1 MSGTRIVG
9 LILVV
14 IGLVGLLWGG
24 VFWTRERTVVD
35 IGPIEAKAQEREGL
49 PISPIVGGLI
59 LVAGVVL
66 MIVPSRRKI

>member
-1 MSGTRIVG
+1 MTGTRIVG
-9 LILVV
+9 LVLVV

-24 VFWTRERTVVD
+24 VFWTRERTIVD
-35 IGPIEAKAQEREGL
+35 IGPIEAKAQEREGV
-49 PISPIVGGLI
+49 PITPIVGGLI

>member
-9 LILVV
+9 LVLVV

>member
-1 MSGTRIVG
+1 MTGTRIVG

-35 IGPIEAKAQEREGL
+35 IGPIAAKAKERDGV

>member
-1 MSGTRIVG
+1 MTGTRIVG

>member
-1 MSGTRIVG
+1 MTATRIVG

-35 IGPIEAKAQEREGL
+35 IGPIEARAQEREGI
-49 PISPIVGGLI
+49 PISPIVGGLV

>member
-1 MSGTRIVG
+1 MTGTRIVG

-35 IGPIEAKAQEREGL
+35 IGPIEAKAQEREGV
-49 PISPIVGGLI
+49 PISPIVGGLV

-66 MIVPSRRKI
+66 MLVPGRRKI

>member
-1 MSGTRIVG
+1 MTGMRIVG
-9 LILVV
+9 LVLVV
-14 IGLVGLLWGG
+14 IGLIGLLWGG

-35 IGPIEAKAQEREGL
+35 IGPIEAKAQEREGV

-66 MIVPSRRKI
+66 MIVPSRRKV